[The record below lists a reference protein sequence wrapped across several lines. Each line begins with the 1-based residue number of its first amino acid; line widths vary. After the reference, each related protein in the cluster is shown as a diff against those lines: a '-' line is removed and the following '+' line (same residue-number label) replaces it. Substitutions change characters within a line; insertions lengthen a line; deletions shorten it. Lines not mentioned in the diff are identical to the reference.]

1 MTLAKRG
8 DALSKIN
15 SEVQKIRAAGVSG
28 ISDVSAA
35 SAAAAAASLPGIHAT
50 LSVAE
55 RRLKNAR
62 LLEEINADSRDL
74 IQNLHR
80 QRRVD
85 EMRSEAG
92 IMNYAKE
99 SAAAAAEAPVL
110 YRGLGGLAAAST
122 TGDGAESFSMQN
134 LRTHR
139 HDETPR
145 NKCLCCKATLG
156 TPKDPNKYP
165 NQWQMYMMFEDQK
178 YRLPVAELS
187 KNISDLYMK
196 NMHTHQVRNKELAI
210 QAGKEFIEPE
220 EWTPA
225 LVENHFRN
233 HIIDNEFKVRLRL
246 QDLELMREA
255 IADQCFKVDAKG
267 RIIYDDRS
275 IKLHQMILKL
285 SRDMAKGLN

>member
-1 MTLAKRG
+1 MSLAKRT

-15 SEVQKIRAAGVSG
+15 SEVQKIRASGVSG
-28 ISDVSAA
+28 GTSSYAASASA
-35 SAAAAAASLPGIHAT
+35 SAAALHPA
-50 LSVAE
+50 LSVAD

-92 IMNYAKE
+92 ILSHANDE
-99 SAAAAAEAPVL
+99 GSGAAAAAPVV
-110 YRGLGGLAAAST
+110 YRGIGGMAAAST
-122 TGDGAESFSMQN
+122 TGDGAEGFSMQN

-139 HDETPR
+139 YDETPR

-178 YRLPVAELS
+178 YRLPVADLS